1 MPRVQQGQ
9 STTVHCWQH
18 GYLDQRRRVGKL
30 MTATSENDDWL
41 TDELMQRASKLI
53 QDIEAFPSQG
63 TVYVVSRALYEAE
76 KRGREEE
83 RERCAKI
90 ADEIEEREE
99 RIWIE
104 DDSESG
110 RAADAAEEIA
120 AAIRGS

>member
-1 MPRVQQGQ
+1 M
-9 STTVHCWQH
+9 
-18 GYLDQRRRVGKL
+18 
-30 MTATSENDDWL
+30 ENDWL

-53 QDIEAFPSQG
+53 QDIDGIASHG
-63 TVYVVSRALYEAE
+63 TVYVVSRALYEE
-76 KRGREEE
+76 RKRGREEE

-90 ADEIEEREE
+90 ADEIEDREE

-120 AAIRGS
+120 AAIRSGQ

>member
-1 MPRVQQGQ
+1 
-9 STTVHCWQH
+9 
-18 GYLDQRRRVGKL
+18 

-83 RERCAKI
+83 RKAWMKERPKFVVGHAASK
-90 ADEIEEREE
+90 RH
-99 RIWIE
+99 R
-104 DDSESG
+104 DD
-110 RAADAAEEIA
+110 
-120 AAIRGS
+120 

>member
-63 TVYVVSRALYEAE
+63 TVYVVSRALYEE
-76 KRGREEE
+76 RKRGREEE
-83 RERCAKI
+83 RERCADI
-90 ADEIEEREE
+90 AYDVEYREE
-99 RIWIE
+99 KIWIE
-104 DDSESG
+104 DDSSDG
-110 RAADAAEEIA
+110 RATDVAGEIA